1 MNMLARTFRWGV
13 HPPEN
18 KAQSTAAP
26 IQAAPLP
33 ARLVLPVQQHIG
45 APAEAMVEVGQR
57 VRKGEVIAAANGFL
71 SAPVHAPSSGT
82 VTAVC
87 EHQVPHPSGLAE
99 TCVVIETDGR
109 DEWVER
115 QPLADHKDQPPAKLL
130 EHIRACG
137 IAGLGGAGFPT
148 AVKLG
153 SGAQSAIETL
163 ILNGVECEPYITAD
177 DRLMAERAGRVLEGA
192 ALLARLVKPRRT
204 LVVVEDNKSDAIA
217 ALRSAGGDGLAEIVV
232 IPTKY
237 PSGGEKQTIQIVTG
251 REVPHG
257 GIPADIGVVCVNV
270 GTAVAVRDA
279 VVDGTPL
286 ISRIVTLTGDALGRR
301 GNFEV
306 LLGTPIGEL
315 LTHCG
320 LDDERLD
327 RLIMGGPMMGF
338 TLPSRDLPVVKT
350 TNCILA
356 SAKGELKPPGPEQP
370 CIRCGL
376 CAEACPAMLL
386 PQQLYWYARASEFE
400 RAEKHHLF
408 DCIEC
413 GACAYVCPSN
423 IPLVQYYRYA
433 KGEIRHAEQ
442 ERIKAE
448 RSRERFEFRKER
460 LEREEAEKEA
470 RRRERR
476 EAAKKKAEQKA
487 QQADAGGGS
496 GLSPEIA
503 AAVERVRQKKAARRQ
518 ETGPADDAS
527 DSRGSES

>member
-1 MNMLARTFRWGV
+1 MNMIARAFGWGV

-18 KAQSTAAP
+18 KSQSTAAP
-26 IQAAPLP
+26 IQQAPVP
-33 ARLVLPVQQHIG
+33 SRLILPVQQHIG
-45 APAEAMVEVGQR
+45 APAEAVVEVGQR
-57 VRKGEVIAAANGFL
+57 VRKGEVIAEASGFV

-82 VTAVC
+82 VTAIC
-87 EHQVPHPSGLAE
+87 EHAVPHPSGLAE
-99 TCVVIETDGR
+99 TCILIETDGL
-109 DEWVER
+109 DEWAER
-115 QPLADHKDQPPAKLL
+115 KPLADHATQSPVALL
-130 EHIRACG
+130 EHIRGCG
-137 IAGLGGAGFPT
+137 VAGLGGAGFPT

-153 SGAQSAIETL
+153 SGARSNIEFL
-163 ILNGVECEPYITAD
+163 LLNGVECEPYITAD
-177 DRLMAERAGRVLEGA
+177 DRLMAERARAVLDGA
-192 ALLARLVKPRRT
+192 GLLARLVRPKRT
-204 LVVVEDNKSDAIA
+204 LVVIEDNKPDAIR
-217 ALRSAGGDGLAEIVV
+217 ALRAAADGANVEIVV

-257 GIPADIGVVCVNV
+257 GIPADIGVICLNV

-279 VVDGTPL
+279 VIDGTPL
-286 ISRIVTLTGDALGRR
+286 ISRIVTLTGNALGRR

-315 LTHCG
+315 LRHCA
-320 LDDERLD
+320 LEDDRLD

-356 SAKGELKPPGPEQP
+356 SAVGELRTPGPEQP

-376 CAEACPAMLL
+376 CADACPARLL

-448 RSRERFEFRKER
+448 RSRERFESRKER
-460 LEREEAEKEA
+460 LAREEAEKEA
-470 RRRERR
+470 RRKERR
-476 EAAKKKAEQKA
+476 EAAKRKA
-487 QQADAGGGS
+487 QEKSGGDDAAPA
-496 GLSPEIA
+496 LAPEIA
-503 AAVERVRQKKAARRQ
+503 AAVERVRQKKAARQRDD
-518 ETGPADDAS
+518 ESDTGNAD
-527 DSRGSES
+527 GSGS